1 MLRAHASVTCI
12 GSEAGAAPQVFTT
25 DHRNAE
31 LIQRSE
37 TARNMER
44 KFDAALLRS
53 GYSDVSVSARG
64 RCSQLF
70 VVLYNAWQRW
80 RGTGSAA
87 VEESSSSS
95 SDATAKAACS
105 TIAQHRSSFF
115 GQRQTPTAKL
125 DAAAESMR
133 ARITNLEARSSS
145 ERAESLRLATSGNR
159 AAALRMLKK
168 AKATEAAVQSISDAL
183 FAVEQQTDM
192 LAHAEIQK
200 QLSKAL
206 ASSSKA
212 MKGDARLLSN
222 AERAIDDAQEAR
234 DTATDLGNVMS
245 EFANASVGDMDDDE
259 LARELQSMVD
269 AADADGPPLPPRAA
283 HTALDD
289 SEEASNAGGNKQSE
303 LAFPRAPTSVVLTT
317 RARTSEEKASL
328 LQCESAAG

>member
-1 MLRAHASVTCI
+1 
-12 GSEAGAAPQVFTT
+12 
-25 DHRNAE
+25 
-31 LIQRSE
+31 
-37 TARNMER
+37 
-44 KFDAALLRS
+44 
-53 GYSDVSVSARG
+53 
-64 RCSQLF
+64 
-70 VVLYNAWQRW
+70 
-80 RGTGSAA
+80 

-206 ASSSKA
+206 AASSKA